1 VSAWRASHRTADG
14 ETGERFVNLQTQF
27 PAVRYA
33 QEKRTGHFVVM
44 NCESHCDRKVQ
55 AWKLRSL
62 KSEEVTR
69 NIPVLILTNSSN
81 ESVVNEVLELGADGY
96 HLKSNLSL
104 AELGEKVR
112 ALLGP

>member
-1 VSAWRASHRTADG
+1 
-14 ETGERFVNLQTQF
+14 
-27 PAVRYA
+27 
-33 QEKRTGHFVVM
+33 M

-112 ALLGP
+112 ALLRP